1 MQLSCCHRGFQ
12 TLTEPFLN
20 GISLIT
26 ELGTVTILSSVETD
40 EDFITYLKVTVE
52 FRVE

>member
-1 MQLSCCHRGFQ
+1 MQLSYCHRGFQ

-20 GISLIT
+20 RISLII
-26 ELGTVTILSSVETD
+26 EHGTVTILSTVQTD

-52 FRVE
+52 FRIE

>member
-1 MQLSCCHRGFQ
+1 MQLSYCHTGFQ

-20 GISLIT
+20 GISLST
-26 ELGTVTILSSVETD
+26 ELGTVTILSTVKSD